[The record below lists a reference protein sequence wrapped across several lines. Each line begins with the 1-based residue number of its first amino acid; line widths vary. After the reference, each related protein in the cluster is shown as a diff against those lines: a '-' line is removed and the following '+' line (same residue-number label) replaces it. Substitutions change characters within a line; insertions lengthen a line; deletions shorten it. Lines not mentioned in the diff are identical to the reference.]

1 MEKLTTFEQILKRAE
16 SLPSVTVAVAAAA
29 DHEVLE
35 AVRDAKQ
42 HGIAQFLLFGD
53 QDKIKEIAAEIGLEL
68 AEEEV
73 THAKSVQEAALLA
86 VTAVKERRADVMMKG
101 MVQTSD
107 FLRAVLNKE
116 KGLRTGKVLSHVA
129 SFEVPGFDRLIHVT
143 DPALN
148 VAPTLPEKAQIT
160 QNIIDFCHSLGN
172 TEPKIAALAAVEV
185 VNPNMQATLDAA
197 ALSQMNRRGQ
207 IKGALVDGP
216 FALDNA
222 ISLESAEHKGVT
234 GPVAGQADV
243 LLVPDIEA
251 GNILYKSM
259 VYFAKAKI
267 GALVLGAAAPV
278 ILTSRADSAE
288 AKLYSIAMAVLQ
300 ADYTKRR

>member
-1 MEKLTTFEQILKRAE
+1 MTTFEQILKRAE

>member
-53 QDKIKEIAAEIGLEL
+53 QEKIKQIAAEIGLEL

-73 THAKSVQEAALLA
+73 THANSVQEAALLA

-172 TEPKIAALAAVEV
+172 VEPKIAALAAVEV